1 MSDHIQEMNLLV
13 LDSFEKDFGI
23 DVSEAR
29 SLTGDALGDW
39 IDNAQTA
46 YITDSIKERDSQKMA
61 NTDSFLGSLDKEKW
75 LNGLETEFGIDVS
88 EARSLSGDDLEEWF
102 YQFEDKYVNEYL
114 SEKKSSDLESTE
126 SNQDDFQDTMTP
138 EQAEAYY
145 NSEEY
150 FDREWSEYEESENYG
165 KW

>member
-1 MSDHIQEMNLLV
+1 M
-13 LDSFEKDFGI
+13 
-23 DVSEAR
+23 
-29 SLTGDALGDW
+29 T
-39 IDNAQTA
+39 
-46 YITDSIKERDSQKMA
+46 

-75 LNGLETEFGIDVS
+75 LNGLESDFGMDVS
-88 EARSLSGDDLEEWF
+88 EARSLSGDELKEWF
-102 YQFEDKYVNEYL
+102 HQAEDKYVNEYF